1 MVYAFKVSQNA
12 FIRAAST
19 VIGIST
25 YRVFVCVCKC
35 RFCANAPRIHENLR
49 LKYMWERITFFL
61 LAVRRIR
68 LYQVRSREITISIV
82 P

>member
-19 VIGIST
+19 VYPRIE
-25 YRVFVCVCKC
+25 FLCVCKC